1 MARQEG
7 EEAVETLIN
16 KFIVECQEILGVSD
30 NLMALNIVLRTQ
42 YWVIMY
48 QK

>member
-7 EEAVETLIN
+7 EEAVEALIN
-16 KFIVECQEILGVSD
+16 KFTVECQEILGVSD
-30 NLMALNIVLRTQ
+30 NLMALKIVLRTQ